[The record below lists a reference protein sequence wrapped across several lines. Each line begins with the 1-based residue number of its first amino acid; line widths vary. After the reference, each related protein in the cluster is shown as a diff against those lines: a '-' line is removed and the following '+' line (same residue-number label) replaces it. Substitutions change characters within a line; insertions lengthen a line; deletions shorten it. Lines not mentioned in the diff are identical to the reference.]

1 MQFFTT
7 TLNDAYRIE
16 LEKRGDERGFF
27 ARTFCDKEF
36 AAHGLDTHF
45 VQQNTSRSASRGT
58 LRGMHFQTGEHAEVK
73 LIRCLRGAIYDVIID
88 LRPDS
93 PTFKRWEGFELTD
106 QNASMLYIPRG
117 FAHGFITLTDD
128 VEVTYLVT
136 AHYTPYAEGG
146 VRFDD
151 PAFSVVWP
159 AAPTVMS
166 DKDRAWPLFA
176 G

>member
-136 AHYTPYAEGG
+136 AHYTPHAEGG